1 MVIEDHAG
9 EFLDRVR
16 FARKLAGQFEG
27 GATRGGN
34 RHAVEAHV
42 HAVHFRCHGLRQIEI
57 LEGGVVGRGNHFVIA
72 HCFVP
77 FLSGFSYAHIHCV

>member
-1 MVIEDHAG
+1 MMIEDHAG

-16 FARKLAGQFEG
+16 FARKLAGKFEG
-27 GATRGGN
+27 GAARGGN

-42 HAVHFRCHGLRQIEI
+42 HAVHFRGHGLRQIEI
-57 LEGGVVGRGNHFVIA
+57 LKGGVVGCGNHFVLT
-72 HCFVP
+72 HGSFP